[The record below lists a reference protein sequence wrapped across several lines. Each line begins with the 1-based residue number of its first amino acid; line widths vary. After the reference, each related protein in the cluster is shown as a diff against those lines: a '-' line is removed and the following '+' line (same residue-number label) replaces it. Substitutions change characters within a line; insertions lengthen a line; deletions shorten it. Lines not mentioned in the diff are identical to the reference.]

1 MCCSDSY
8 ARRVPT
14 PSRTLNRDILRLAV
28 PALGSLV
35 AEPLFLIVDSALV
48 GHLGVTPL
56 AGLGIASAVLQ
67 TIVGLMV
74 FLAYA
79 TTPAVARRFGAG
91 DPTRAV
97 SVGIDG
103 MWLALGIGAILAL
116 AGYLTTPF
124 LVGLFGASPEVAR
137 DAETYLGISMWGLP
151 AMLIVFAATG
161 LLRGMQD
168 TVTPLWI
175 AGLGFGANALLN
187 WLFIYGFGWGIGGS
201 AFGTVV
207 AQWGMVAAYVV
218 VIGRLARTHSAS
230 VRPHREGVRGS
241 ARSGGWLFLRTLTLR
256 AALLATVFV
265 ATGLGTEELAGWQ
278 VAFTIFSTAAFA
290 LDALAIAAQA
300 LIGKGLGAG
309 DTGEVQRTLGAH
321 RVVGR
326 LVRGDRRRG
335 DRRAVG
341 CDRAAV
347 HRGCRARRPHSAGA
361 DRARRGAAG
370 LRSGVRARRGAD
382 RGGGREVPRDRRS
395 PEPRALRARAH
406 RARGAERGRRGRTR
420 LARGRLLRGLHA
432 GAARDPRLARP
443 RRRLDDRRGV
453 GVQAQR
459 RHHSYITTAAA
470 ADALIERVEPYC
482 VISTVP
488 DAAASASGERPG
500 PS

>member
-1 MCCSDSY
+1 MRRRDVRQTSPGMGFTPSGRFY
-8 ARRVPT
+8 ARMVTGRRDTV
-14 PSRTLNRDILRLAV
+14 NRDILRLAV

-116 AGYLTTPF
+116 AGYLATPL
-124 LVGLFGASPEVAR
+124 LVGLFGASPEVTA

-168 TVTPLWI
+168 TVIPLWI

-218 VIGRLARTHSAS
+218 VIGRLARRHDAS
-230 VRPHREGVRGS
+230 VRPHRAGVRGS
-241 ARSGGWLFLRTLTLR
+241 ARSGGWLFLRTLSLR
-256 AALLATVFV
+256 AALLATVFA
-265 ATGLGTEELAGWQ
+265 ATTLGTEELAGWQ

-309 DTGEVQRTLGAH
+309 DTGEVQRTLERTVTWGAWFGVIVGAMIGALSGVIGLLFTGDAALAALIQPALIVLAVAQPVCG
-321 RVVGR
+321 VVFVLDGVLIGAGDAKYLAIAGVVN
-326 LVRGDRRRG
+326 LVPFVPALVVPAMLG
-335 DRRAVG
+335 
-341 CDRAAV
+341 
-347 HRGCRARRPHSAGA
+347 AG
-361 DRARRGAAG
+361 GAAG
-370 LRSGVRARRGAD
+370 LAWLSVAFFGVYMLARLATLGWRVRGAAWM
-382 RGGGREVPRDRRS
+382 S
-395 PEPRALRARAH
+395 
-406 RARGAERGRRGRTR
+406 
-420 LARGRLLRGLHA
+420 A
-432 GAARDPRLARP
+432 GA
-443 RRRLDDRRGV
+443 
-453 GVQAQR
+453 
-459 RHHSYITTAAA
+459 
-470 ADALIERVEPYC
+470 
-482 VISTVP
+482 
-488 DAAASASGERPG
+488 
-500 PS
+500 

>member
-1 MCCSDSY
+1 
-8 ARRVPT
+8 VPT

-309 DTGEVQRTLGAH
+309 DTGEVQRTLARTVSWGAWFGVIVG
-321 RVVGR
+321 VVIGALSGVIGLLFTGDAALAA
-326 LVRGDRRRG
+326 LVQPALIVLAVAQPVCGVVFVLDGVLIGAGDAKYLAIAG
-335 DRRAVG
+335 VLNLVPFVPALIVLAVLSVG
-341 CDRAAV
+341 
-347 HRGCRARRPHSAGA
+347 
-361 DRARRGAAG
+361 GAAG
-370 LRSGVRARRGAD
+370 LAWLAVAFFGVYMLARLATLGWRVRGA
-382 RGGGREVPRDRRS
+382 
-395 PEPRALRARAH
+395 AWM
-406 RARGAERGRRGRTR
+406 T
-420 LARGRLLRGLHA
+420 A
-432 GAARDPRLARP
+432 GA
-443 RRRLDDRRGV
+443 
-453 GVQAQR
+453 
-459 RHHSYITTAAA
+459 
-470 ADALIERVEPYC
+470 
-482 VISTVP
+482 
-488 DAAASASGERPG
+488 
-500 PS
+500 